1 MPPSTS
7 CFKIR
12 HFLPPTPL
20 TRPWL
25 APKPDKPSLSAV
37 CTPERLS
44 LSGSRELDTAKLS
57 LSCPAD
63 VSSRSAL
70 FSVDKDS
77 LFSGIRSFAKDKRS
91 AGMFMRSFGV
101 ELDTGVLDLV
111 ICEGF
116 GCCCWDGGDVTVNRA
131 EDGGFWSRP
140 QQTCKSYDDCID
152 AYLNI

>member
-25 APKPDKPSLSAV
+25 VPNPANVSLSV
-37 CTPERLS
+37 LCTPERLS
-44 LSGSRELDTAKLS
+44 RSGSRELDTAKLS

-77 LFSGIRSFAKDKRS
+77 LFSGMRSFVRDKRS
-91 AGMFMRSFGV
+91 AGMFMRSFDV
-101 ELDTGVLDLV
+101 ELETGVLDLV
-111 ICEGF
+111 ICDGF
-116 GCCCWDGGDVTVNRA
+116 GCCCWDGGDVTVSSA
-131 EDGGFWSRP
+131 EDGGF
-140 QQTCKSYDDCID
+140 
-152 AYLNI
+152 